1 MFKPVVGIRRVPLQM
16 SCVLKLVEP
25 SVLFSQACLT
35 FLWELL
41 NGDGGLSCVFLY
53 TGEDTGYIF
62 AANTVNVYHKSRL
75 SFKSFSVSER
85 FFYCHTLGWNGKIDV
100 LVIYSQ

>member
-1 MFKPVVGIRRVPLQM
+1 MPLQM

-62 AANTVNVYHKSRL
+62 AANTVNVYHKSCL

-85 FFYCHTLGWNGKIDV
+85 FFTATHSGGTAK
-100 LVIYSQ
+100 